1 MMPYEEERA
10 RKGKRMTAGAA
21 IGITVCI
28 LAYGPAVFGHWGER
42 HESKELKVNGDQTKA
57 VEGRPA
63 HPAEEADG
71 GSREIKDISLKDAE
85 NGIRE
90 MLPGA
95 DLSRNSGT
103 DERSWQETSGLLSC
117 PAWAEPVKVVTVTD
131 GDTLFVE
138 LKNGEKRH
146 VRLLEVNTPESGKAE
161 AAGYARATDYGEMA
175 AAYTKKL
182 IYEMAP
188 SGEDVILYLSKDIG
202 ESPSDTDKYGRLLRI
217 VWLEMPRADA
227 YLDPDAIRIST
238 MQGVLLSEGMAEA
251 VYYDDS
257 GYKTV
262 FDEIESEART
272 SGKGLWV
279 YGEEAFERQEF

>member
-1 MMPYEEERA
+1 MMPYEKERV
-10 RKGKRMTAGAA
+10 RKRKRMTAGAA

-28 LAYGPAVFGHWGER
+28 LVYGPAVFGHGGEK
-42 HESKELKVNGDQTKA
+42 HERKALHVNGEITPVA
-57 VEGRPA
+57 EESLE
-63 HPAEEADG
+63 HPAPEADG
-71 GSREIKDISLKDAE
+71 KAREENEIGLRDAE

-90 MLPGA
+90 MLTGA
-95 DLSRNSGT
+95 DLSRNLMT
-103 DERSWQETSGLLSC
+103 DERSWTETPGLLSC

-202 ESPSDTDKYGRLLRI
+202 ESPSDTDTYGRLLRI

-238 MQGVLLSEGMAEA
+238 LQGVLLSEGMAEA

-262 FDEIESEART
+262 FDEIQNEART
-272 SGKGLWV
+272 NGKGLWV